1 MVSVDDSVTSIA
13 SILLLP
19 ERRRFEPVI
28 PLALAKRLGRAD
40 RLPLAEAGECA
51 QLSRY
56 FEIVPTGWP
65 MAAITRQADAGD
77 AADYVWLRADP
88 VYIRPDIGGARLM
101 AWGTL
106 GISKADADMF
116 IEGLAPMFSDA
127 GFPISATAPERWYL
141 RLPCATS
148 SPAFTPPT
156 EALGD
161 DLFRHL
167 PEGPEARPWRALLN
181 EAQIV
186 LHNHPRNIERVA
198 AGLPPINSV
207 WFWGGGTLPDAVRSP
222 VHRVIGEDDEL
233 SALAKLIGADVRD
246 ANDNV
251 LIDLRRARAW
261 AVLESAI
268 NGVAPTENRAGEW
281 LLDFADG
288 VRLCIRRKQRW
299 RFWRRPLAA
308 VDA

>member
-1 MVSVDDSVTSIA
+1 MSGA

-19 ERRRFEPVI
+19 ERRRFEPMI

-40 RLPLAEAGECA
+40 RLPLAEAGERA
-51 QLSRY
+51 QLLRY
-56 FEIVPTGWP
+56 FEIAPKGRP

-77 AADYVWLRADP
+77 AADYAWLRADP

-106 GISKADADMF
+106 GLSPVDAGMF
-116 IEGLAPMFSDA
+116 IEALAPMFSDA

-141 RLPCATS
+141 RLPGATS
-148 SPAFTPPT
+148 MPAFAPPT
-156 EALGD
+156 DILGD

-167 PEGPEARPWRALLN
+167 PEGPDARSWRALLN

-207 WFWGGGTLPDAVRSP
+207 WFWGGGTLPDAVHSP
-222 VHRVIGEDDEL
+222 VRRMIGEDDEL
-233 SALAKLIGADVRD
+233 SALAKLAGADVMD
-246 ANDNV
+246 ANETI
-251 LIDLRRARAW
+251 LIDLRRARTW
-261 AVLESAI
+261 AVLEAAI
-268 NGVAPTENRAGEW
+268 GETAPIENRTGEW

-288 VRLCIRRKQRW
+288 VRLRIRRTQRW